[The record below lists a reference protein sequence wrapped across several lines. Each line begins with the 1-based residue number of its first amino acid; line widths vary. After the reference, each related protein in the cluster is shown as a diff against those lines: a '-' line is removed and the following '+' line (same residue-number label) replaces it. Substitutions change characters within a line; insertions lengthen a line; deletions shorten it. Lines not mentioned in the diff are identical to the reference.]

1 MKMSK
6 RAGNYITM
14 REVLK
19 EVGTDA
25 IRFTM
30 ISRNA
35 DKKIDF
41 DLDVFLHKN
50 KDNPVFYI
58 QYAHA
63 RCSSVVKI
71 AKEKF
76 GDEFVSN
83 LKNINNLTEL
93 QIYEEKQII
102 KQVCSFYNVI
112 KSSAQN
118 FEPHRISNF
127 LFELAK
133 TFHNYWALGNIDES
147 KRIIIGDDLMV
158 SKSRIHLIVAVKSV
172 IKKGLDLL
180 KIDCPE
186 SM

>member
-1 MKMSK
+1 MSK

-83 LKNINNLTEL
+83 LKNINNLIDL

-118 FEPHRISNF
+118 YEPHRISNF
-127 LFELAK
+127 LS
-133 TFHNYWALGNIDES
+133 N
-147 KRIIIGDDLMV
+147 
-158 SKSRIHLIVAVKSV
+158 
-172 IKKGLDLL
+172 
-180 KIDCPE
+180 
-186 SM
+186 